1 MAALRAGNVSAESNA
16 FEGAAPTN
24 LRQLETAFQADD
36 DAFTLGVDKIF
47 YSVGI
52 ERTCWRFGPVP
63 LPVGLFLMNSR
74 WMETQAAIL
83 LDT

>member
-1 MAALRAGNVSAESNA
+1 MAVLRAGNVSAESNA
-16 FEGAAPTN
+16 FEGGAPTN
-24 LRQLETAFQADD
+24 LRQLETAFHADD
-36 DAFTLGVDKIF
+36 DAFTLGVDKLL

-74 WMETQAAIL
+74 WMETQAIL